1 MLDGVDS
8 PDPSKWGRTSEE
20 ERSESGLVRWPGQAE
35 DIMPCNANLKLYGR
49 AAFNRVL
56 HEYKCV
62 ACSIEWPPVSE
73 ERVRMSN
80 IYYT

>member
-1 MLDGVDS
+1 
-8 PDPSKWGRTSEE
+8 
-20 ERSESGLVRWPGQAE
+20 
-35 DIMPCNANLKLYGR
+35 MPCSANLKLYGR

-73 ERVRMSN
+73 ERVRMPRSP
-80 IYYT
+80 IAMMGDPSLYALLRSILRGF

>member
-1 MLDGVDS
+1 
-8 PDPSKWGRTSEE
+8 
-20 ERSESGLVRWPGQAE
+20 
-35 DIMPCNANLKLYGR
+35 MPCNAKLKLHGR

-73 ERVRMSN
+73 ERVRRSN
-80 IYYT
+80 AYYKREIYQMILAILCDS